1 MVGVDI
7 IIGYFITGIIWG
19 STNAYMEIGSKDDEV
34 ADEKKKGED
43 NNELKKGAKMFVKLG
58 FLIPFLIN

>member
-19 STNAYMEIGSKDDEV
+19 STNAFMEVGSKEDES
-34 ADEKKKGED
+34 EKTENK
-43 NNELKKGAKMFVKLG
+43 NELKEGKITF
-58 FLIPFLIN
+58 

>member
-34 ADEKKKGED
+34 ADEKKKQED

>member
-19 STNAYMEIGSKDDEV
+19 STNAYMEIGSKEDEV
-34 ADEKKKGED
+34 ADERKKGED
-43 NNELKKGAKMFVKLG
+43 SNELKKGAKMFVKLG